1 MILEIIDGILDY
13 TFDTAVLL
21 VSGCVSMVALS
32 GVCSM
37 VTFVIVKQLKRI
49 STKKLSEAG
58 NKIDE
63 SNDKREVNDLQ
74 AKAELNGA
82 DRGRWFI
89 KTSEERLVT
98 LKILRQESITVASSS
113 GSSSEKDAEI
123 REFLEHLIGTLIS
136 ENLDDV
142 PLTPLSNDVQYE
154 NIFTEYHAKL
164 SKTLSTLSSSLHS
177 KATCQSPNNETP
189 KPSDLYI
196 ELKKIIGQVCEKA
209 PLLPSLPEYDNE
221 SGPLSIE
228 SRLEGQS
235 YEDILSTAVLNK
247 IILKSQNG
255 KQSYHLADDDI
266 DLNIT
271 NDFEYRFNN
280 HSLSSSPLERLSL
293 RVEEHIEEITTR
305 YQSSDDENDDSIV
318 ECLQS
323 FNLNAGH
330 RVHFPELG
338 KDVVDGY
345 DSYDED
351 SVMEVVSNVDS
362 WEDNWLFQKKK
373 KHKIKTV
380 AQVSVPMLVPNPS
393 EKYRALIGDV
403 DVDETSDLSECS
415 DSILEDLTDCNTEKS
430 DSNMKTN
437 YIYKYDFKNNLDT
450 GSLKGKHYDDS
461 ENYAADHDQDSS
473 GVTSISRDISD
484 VYSFSSLSPCQSEE
498 ESLPWTG
505 IREAKNQSIFHGQ
518 EDSGEGSL
526 ETQPENE
533 YLNDGELEPDFH
545 EDKIKN
551 LNHEAPSIT
560 SNNHEKSNGI
570 CELPAKNDNSS
581 LNDDLAQ
588 PPKPGTIAEREHQKW
603 ERAAPLPN
611 NPYSKENIE
620 KRNLDNLYARC
631 HSSMSDQNETA
642 SDECEIQES
651 IRPDIK
657 KYERDYYVNTIATDK
672 NKETKKENGINS
684 KHTSSCEN
692 VAQNGFTNVSN
703 HDDKPKK
710 PNLVRVL
717 SWSDRKQP
725 EVEIRK
731 RLPSVKELAKQFSVQ
746 PTFQEVKKP
755 LSTKNQMVHSLT
767 ARSMS
772 KEFREGLKKS
782 AGKTYNRN
790 VHSTNDDE
798 LDKSEDLPQNGHL
811 QNKLDTTISFWE
823 NI

>member
-338 KDVVDGY
+338 KDVVD
-345 DSYDED
+345 
-351 SVMEVVSNVDS
+351 
-362 WEDNWLFQKKK
+362 
-373 KHKIKTV
+373 
-380 AQVSVPMLVPNPS
+380 
-393 EKYRALIGDV
+393 
-403 DVDETSDLSECS
+403 
-415 DSILEDLTDCNTEKS
+415 
-430 DSNMKTN
+430 
-437 YIYKYDFKNNLDT
+437 
-450 GSLKGKHYDDS
+450 GKHYDDS